1 LICEE
6 KLMERG
12 KVKFFNVT
20 RGYGFI
26 MTEGGEEVFFHKN
39 DVKET
44 GFRSVLKQGD
54 SVTFELRPEPKG
66 KRAFNVVRFSL

>member
-1 LICEE
+1 
-6 KLMERG
+6 MERG
-12 KVKFFNVT
+12 RVKFFNVT

-26 MTEGGEEVFFHKN
+26 MTEQGEEVFFHKT

-54 SVTFELRPEPKG
+54 NVTFSLRLVPKG
-66 KRAFNVVRFSL
+66 KRAFNVIRDST

>member
-1 LICEE
+1 
-6 KLMERG
+6 MERG

-26 MTEGGEEVFFHKN
+26 TTEGGEDVFFHKN

-44 GFRSVLKQGD
+44 GFRSVLNQGD
-54 SVTFELRPEPKG
+54 TVTFDLRTEPKG
-66 KRAFNVVRFSL
+66 KRAFNVARYSE

>member
-1 LICEE
+1 
-6 KLMERG
+6 MERG

-26 MTEGGEEVFFHKN
+26 MTDQGEEVFFHRN

-44 GFRSVLKQGD
+44 GFRSVLQQGD
-54 SVTFELRPEPKG
+54 TVTFDLRPEPKG
-66 KRAFNVVRFSL
+66 KRAVNVVRYSL